1 MNATPDIRTIMLD
14 KIPLKILFR
23 LNDRIEKIKNGEDE
37 KKEEGENDQTKNDKA
52 ENQVNPVSH
61 NNSADNWYLSSVLIL
76 WILS

>member
-61 NNSADNWYLSSVLIL
+61 NNSADN
-76 WILS
+76 